1 LRDPI
6 SAHRRALAQAVV
18 PQVIAT
24 VLAAAAALLLRG
36 GVWSLGV
43 LAGGV
48 AIIAGS
54 WLSQRLALG
63 GGVAP
68 GASALLRILGGVA
81 VKWVVVIALL
91 LAAVAW
97 AGWPAVAVLA
107 GTLVAL
113 VAQVVALARH

>member
-1 LRDPI
+1 MRDPI

-68 GASALLRILGGVA
+68 GTSALLRILGGVA

>member
-1 LRDPI
+1 MRDPI

-24 VLAAAAALLLRG
+24 ALAAVAALLMRDG
-36 GVWSLGV
+36 AWSLGV

-48 AIIAGS
+48 AIIAGG
-54 WLSQRLALG
+54 WLSTRLALG
-63 GGVAP
+63 GGVGP
-68 GASALLRILGGVA
+68 GTTALLRILAGVA
-81 VKWVVVIALL
+81 VKWLVVFAVL

-97 AGWPAVAVLA
+97 AGWPPVAVLA

-113 VAQVVALARH
+113 VAQVVALARR